1 MYEMGARCCRWERR
15 GIEMVLSHIQDLKM
29 TREDP
34 PMQAPSGNEL
44 CVGVGELAHLEAFG
58 T

>member
-1 MYEMGARCCRWERR
+1 
-15 GIEMVLSHIQDLKM
+15 MVLSHIQDLKM

-34 PMQAPSGNEL
+34 PMQAPSGSEL